1 MVASHPVAMTRT
13 TSSDPNRQ
21 ERTRM
26 PKISAPTVTEHRVR
40 QRDALLQAATDLL
53 VSSGVSAVTPAAV
66 SAAAGLS
73 RPSFYQYFPSGAGIL
88 AAVIEDAFPRANAA
102 LSEALGSA
110 SGPAEELDTYV
121 RVSLRLA
128 HEGAHRPA
136 AALSA
141 AQLPDECRARLREL
155 HREQAAPFMHAL
167 KELGAPDLQ
176 LTAQLLGGVLEAA
189 MGAIESGAS
198 LKSVT
203 ERTLTLVHAAVRAPA
218 SKAH

>member
-1 MVASHPVAMTRT
+1 
-13 TSSDPNRQ
+13 
-21 ERTRM
+21 M
-26 PKISAPTVTEHRVR
+26 PKISAPTVAEHRVR
-40 QRDALLQAATDLL
+40 QREALLQAAIDLL
-53 VSSGVSAVTPAAV
+53 VHAGVSAVTPAAV

-102 LSEALGSA
+102 LKEALGSA

-141 AQLPDECRARLREL
+141 AQLPDQCRARLREL
-155 HREQAAPFMHAL
+155 HQEQAAPFMRAL
-167 KELGAPDLQ
+167 KDLGAPDLQ
-176 LTAQLLGGVLEAA
+176 LTAQLLGGVLETA

-198 LKSVT
+198 LTSVT
-203 ERTLTLVHAAVRAPA
+203 ERTLTLVHAAVAIPA
-218 SKAH
+218 MRVPEHET

>member
-1 MVASHPVAMTRT
+1 M
-13 TSSDPNRQ
+13 
-21 ERTRM
+21 RM
-26 PKISAPTVTEHRVR
+26 PKISAPTVAEHRVR
-40 QRDALLQAATDLL
+40 QRDALLQAAIDLL
-53 VSSGVSAVTPAAV
+53 VSGGVSAATPAAV
-66 SAAAGLS
+66 SAAAGLA
-73 RPSFYQYFPSGAGIL
+73 RPSFYQYFSSGAGIL

-102 LSEALGSA
+102 LMDALKSA
-110 SGPAEELDTYV
+110 DGPVEELDTYV

-155 HREQAAPFMHAL
+155 HQEQAAPFMRAL
-167 KELGAPDLQ
+167 RELRAPDLQ

-198 LKSVT
+198 LAAVT
-203 ERTLTLVHAAVRAPA
+203 ERTLTMVHAAVGVPTGDVP
-218 SKAH
+218 

>member
-1 MVASHPVAMTRT
+1 
-13 TSSDPNRQ
+13 
-21 ERTRM
+21 M
-26 PKISAPTVTEHRVR
+26 PKISAPTVAEHRIR
-40 QRDALLQAATDLL
+40 QRDALLQAAVDLL
-53 VSSGVSAVTPAAV
+53 VDGGVSAVTPAAV
-66 SAAAGLS
+66 SAAAGLA
-73 RPSFYQYFPSGAGIL
+73 RPSFYQYFSSGAGIL

-102 LSEALGSA
+102 LMEALESA
-110 SGPAEELDTYV
+110 DGPAEELDVYV

-155 HREQAAPFMHAL
+155 HQKQAAPFMRAL
-167 KELGAPDLQ
+167 RELRAPDLQ

-198 LKSVT
+198 LAAVT
-203 ERTLTLVHAAVRAPA
+203 ERTLAMVHAAVGVTAAGVP
-218 SKAH
+218 

>member
-1 MVASHPVAMTRT
+1 MTRT
-13 TSSDPNRQ
+13 TSSDPKRH

-26 PKISAPTVTEHRVR
+26 PKISAPTVAEHRVR
-40 QRDALLQAATDLL
+40 QRDALLQAAIDLL
-53 VSSGVSAVTPAAV
+53 INSGVSAVTPAAV

-102 LSEALGSA
+102 LSNALASA

-155 HREQAAPFMHAL
+155 HREQAAPFMRAL
-167 KELGAPDLQ
+167 KDLGAPDLQ

-198 LKSVT
+198 LTSVT
-203 ERTLTLVHAAVRAPA
+203 ERTLTLVHAAVRIPA
-218 SKAH
+218 TKVR